1 MKKKLF
7 LILVVSLFLISC
19 GGTHGKIE
27 TFPFDAPKD
36 SIEKII
42 NEITGNDSIYFLPND
57 ATTYKDI
64 YLRKGSYFQ
73 TFTYHFYGDSTTFW
87 NDDKN
92 KCAISLVYIKT
103 MGKFRSENYLNSEE
117 KEEAIIDF
125 NRHFITLINSK
136 LKRP

>member
-1 MKKKLF
+1 MKKLF
-7 LILVVSLFLISC
+7 FAFTTLLFLIGC

-42 NEITGNDSIYFLPND
+42 NEIVGNDSIYFLPND
-57 ATTYKDI
+57 ATSYKDI
-64 YLRKGSYFQ
+64 YIRNGSYFQ

-92 KCAISLVYIKT
+92 KL
-103 MGKFRSENYLNSEE
+103 
-117 KEEAIIDF
+117 
-125 NRHFITLINSK
+125 
-136 LKRP
+136 